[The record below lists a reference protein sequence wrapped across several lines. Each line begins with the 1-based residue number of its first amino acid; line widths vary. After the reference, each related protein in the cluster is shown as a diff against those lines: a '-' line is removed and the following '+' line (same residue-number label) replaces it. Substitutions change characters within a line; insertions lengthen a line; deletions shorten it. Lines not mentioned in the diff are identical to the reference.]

1 MEINELMYKLINNVV
16 YCKAM
21 ENVRNRI
28 DVNLVNNKKGY
39 LKCTSKPR

>member
-1 MEINELMYKLINNVV
+1 MEINELMYKLINNAV